1 MLRTKSACLWGFT
14 LIIAVIF
21 CFSSPVFAHP
31 IYPILGFE
39 WSLNGGSQSSQGGSS
54 AEPLKSLN
62 EVNFSYELSKSLNEN
77 RDEIGRNLFSIIHP
91 NANYDYTEP
100 VLMAE
105 KPGNQVLFEIPI
117 HWHRDLVAFQRN
129 HVTRIRWQIG
139 NQHHLKAEVTYDNS
153 TFPPTHLNEMNDS
166 LRLLLNRSYGMS

>member
-1 MLRTKSACLWGFT
+1 MLRTKFACLWGFA
-14 LIIAVIF
+14 LIIAAMF

-39 WSLNGGSQSSQGGSS
+39 WSFNAGNQSSQVGSS
-54 AEPLKSLN
+54 EA
-62 EVNFSYELSKSLNEN
+62 NFSGYELSKTLNEN

-100 VLMAE
+100 ILMAE
-105 KPGNQVLFEIPI
+105 KPGNQVMFEIPI
-117 HWHRDLVAFQRN
+117 HWHRDLVAFQHN
-129 HVTRIRWQIG
+129 HLTRIRWQIG
-139 NQHHLKAEVTYDNS
+139 SHQHLKAEVTYDNS

-166 LRLLLNRSYGMS
+166 LRLLLNHF